1 MFSKSFLQRS
11 PRSACTVALALALLC
26 ALPAAARA
34 DWGAI
39 AVDGETGR
47 TAVAY
52 DFATATSAR
61 ERAREECGRGCRAA
75 VWVRDGYAALV
86 QKRNGTFVGGVGETR
101 ELAFRNARQRAHEQ
115 RTRAVVWVFSG

>member
-1 MFSKSFLQRS
+1 MLSKSLPTRPPQT
-11 PRSACTVALALALLC
+11 ACAVALALALLC

-39 AVDGETGR
+39 AVDGGTGR

-52 DFATATSAR
+52 DYGTAASAR
-61 ERAREECGRGCRAA
+61 ERAREECGQGCRAA

-101 ELAFRNARQRAHEQ
+101 ELAFHMARQRAHEQ